1 MINLFLSAII
11 AYLLGSIPTA
21 YLLVKSR
28 GMDIFSLGTGNPG
41 TANTFRMV
49 GYKEGLIVFFV
60 DSSKGALSVAIAIL
74 MGVEGEWLLIP
85 GAFSVWGHLYPVFL
99 RFKGG
104 GGLATM
110 IGIGAV
116 LLPFPTA
123 IGVIPGIMIL
133 LISHHT
139 GISSTIG
146 VLAAI
151 GAALNRGDSGI
162 IILGYF
168 FIGLFILI
176 RIRMHIYLA
185 SRKAAEPFVRSDSR

>member
-1 MINLFLSAII
+1 MIDLFLATVF

-21 YLLVKSR
+21 YLLVKSH
-28 GMDIFSLGTGNPG
+28 GLDIFSLGTGNPG

-60 DSSKGALSVAIAIL
+60 DSSKGALSIALAIL
-74 MGVEGEWLLIP
+74 IGVEGEWLLVP
-85 GAFSVWGHLYPVFL
+85 GIFSVLGHVYPVFL

-116 LLPFPTA
+116 LFPVPTA
-123 IGVIPGIMIL
+123 IGTIPGLMVL
-133 LISHHT
+133 MISHHT

-146 VLAAI
+146 VMTAI
-151 GAALNRGDSGI
+151 GLAFNQGYSGI
-162 IILGYF
+162 IVLGYF
-168 FIGLFILI
+168 FIGVVILV
-176 RIRMHIYLA
+176 RIRAHIYL
-185 SRKAAEPFVRSDSR
+185 STRKLDKSSMKSD

>member
-1 MINLFLSAII
+1 MINLFLSAIV
-11 AYLLGSIPTA
+11 ALGSIPTA

-28 GMDIFSLGTGNPG
+28 GLDIFSLGTGNPG

-60 DSSKGALSVAIAIL
+60 DSSKGALSVVIAIL
-74 MGVEGEWLLIP
+74 LGVEGEWLLIP

-123 IGVIPGIMIL
+123 IGVIPGFMIL

-151 GAALNRGDSGI
+151 GAALTRGDSGI

-168 FIGLFILI
+168 IIGLFILI
-176 RIRMHIYLA
+176 RIRLHIYLA
-185 SRKAAEPFVRSDSR
+185 LRQAHEPSSKSQF

>member
-1 MINLFLSAII
+1 MANLLLSVVT

-21 YLLVKSR
+21 YLIVKSR

-60 DSSKGALSVAIAIL
+60 DSTKGALSVGLAIL
-74 MGVEGEWLLIP
+74 FGVEGELLLVP
-85 GAFSVWGHLYPVFL
+85 GMFSVLGHLYPVFL
-99 RFKGG
+99 RFRGG

-116 LLPFPTA
+116 LLPLPTA
-123 IGVIPGIMIL
+123 IGVIPGLMIL
-133 LISHHT
+133 ILSHHT

-146 VLAAI
+146 VMTAI
-151 GAALNRGDSGI
+151 GVALNRGDSQI

-168 FIGLFILI
+168 ILALLILI
-176 RIRMHIYLA
+176 RVRMHIYLA
-185 SRKAAEPFVRSDSR
+185 SKKTNNGTQNFP

>member
-99 RFKGG
+99 FG
-104 GGLATM
+104 
-110 IGIGAV
+110 
-116 LLPFPTA
+116 FP
-123 IGVIPGIMIL
+123 
-133 LISHHT
+133 
-139 GISSTIG
+139 
-146 VLAAI
+146 
-151 GAALNRGDSGI
+151 
-162 IILGYF
+162 
-168 FIGLFILI
+168 
-176 RIRMHIYLA
+176 
-185 SRKAAEPFVRSDSR
+185 AELYRSFD

>member
-1 MINLFLSAII
+1 MTGLFLSIVV
-11 AYLLGSIPTA
+11 AYLFGSIPTA

-28 GMDIFSLGTGNPG
+28 GLDIFSLGTGNPG

-49 GYKEGLIVFFV
+49 GYKEGMIVFFV
-60 DSSKGALSVAIAIL
+60 DSTKGALSVALAIL
-74 MGVEGEWLLIP
+74 IGVEGEWLLIP
-85 GAFSVWGHLYPVFL
+85 GAFSVLGHLYPVFL

-116 LLPFPTA
+116 LMPFPTV
-123 IGVIPGIMIL
+123 IGAIPGLMIL
-133 LISHHT
+133 IISHHT
-139 GISSTIG
+139 GISATIG
-146 VLAAI
+146 VMTAI

-162 IILGYF
+162 IVLGYF
-168 FIGLFILI
+168 FIGLVILV

-185 SRKAAEPFVRSDSR
+185 SKKVNGPSTKSD

>member
-123 IGVIPGIMIL
+123 IGAIPGIMIL

-185 SRKAAEPFVRSDSR
+185 SRNAAAPFVRSDSR

>member
-1 MINLFLSAII
+1 VINLFLSVIV

-28 GMDIFSLGTGNPG
+28 GLDIFSLGTGNPG

-60 DSSKGALSVAIAIL
+60 DSSKGALSVVIAIL
-74 MGVEGEWLLIP
+74 LGVEGEWLLIP
-85 GAFSVWGHLYPVFL
+85 GAFSVLGHLYPVFL

-123 IGVIPGIMIL
+123 IGVIPGLVIL

-151 GAALNRGDSGI
+151 GAALTRGDSGI

-168 FIGLFILI
+168 IIGLFILV
-176 RIRMHIYLA
+176 RIRMHIHLA
-185 SRKAAEPFVRSDSR
+185 SRNAHEPFAKSFFR